1 MDKDPFFS
9 GKAGNPI
16 AQFTGIHQFGT
27 DLDYRAI
34 FEQTAEYVFIFD
46 LDYKFITANSQALQL
61 LGYEEHDLAG
71 LPVGEVLLIEN
82 AQKQELLLGKYLN
95 VSDGTLKKK
104 NGNLLPV
111 DLYLSVVNVRPGPT
125 IYIQMH
131 ARDISEHKQVEI
143 NLKRHIHALSVIG
156 DVAASLFSSSNLE
169 TKIPEV
175 LESLGCAM
183 DVFCCALLE
192 LDMTHIKIQAQWT
205 NIDTSNFDIAFVL
218 VPFIDSIREDP
229 GHVFSVRN
237 VKTENAEIPVVSI
250 LVIPVQGILGIWGSL
265 VLFDKQNQMDWLTN
279 EFDVVQTTANLIGAA
294 MERVHYEKTI
304 RLNEAHSRII
314 VDALPDL
321 LLRTDLSGQILDY
334 SAHSS
339 HPLYLQRESVIGK
352 ELSSLWPVEI
362 VNMIIEPNDRNGFLS
377 SHWVYGFNL
386 PGHEQVFEARLH
398 PISLEEAL
406 IIVRDITEQ
415 ARLDQMKS
423 DFINRASHELRTPL
437 TSAILMA
444 ELIQL
449 GGPQDEMAEYVSTLM
464 HELSRQKVLID
475 QLLLAGRLESGRMEL
490 IAAPL
495 DLIPVLKESVKA
507 VKVVS
512 NKRQIF
518 VNFLVEQDSIYVL
531 GDVSGLSQV
540 FINLINN
547 AIKFSPV
554 GETVEVLAT
563 LEDHEVHISI
573 VDHGLGIPFD
583 AIPHLFERFFRA
595 RNVTVA
601 EVPGSGI
608 GLYIVKSI
616 VDELGG
622 RIEVKSELNQGATFT
637 VSLQLSAPH
646 LF

>member
-95 VSDGTLKKK
+95 VSDSTLKKK
-104 NGNLLPV
+104 NGSLLPV
-111 DLYLSVVNVRPGPT
+111 DLYLSVVNVPSGSPA
-125 IYIQMH
+125 YIQMR
-131 ARDISEHKQVEI
+131 ARDNSDHKQVEK
-143 NLKRHIHALSVIG
+143 NLKRHIHSLSVIG
-156 DVAASLFSSSNLE
+156 EVTASLFRSSNLE

-175 LESLGCAM
+175 LESLGTAV
-183 DVFCCALLE
+183 DVFYSALL
-192 LDMTHIKIQAQWT
+192 DFNVTPIKIQAQWT
-205 NIDTSNFDIAFVL
+205 NNDTSNFDIASVL
-218 VPFIDSIREDP
+218 VPFIDPIRENP
-229 GHVFSVRN
+229 GHMFSVKD
-237 VKTENAEIPVVSI
+237 VKLENAKFPLVSV
-250 LVIPVQGILGIWGSL
+250 LVIPVQGTLGIWGSL
-265 VLFDKQNQMDWLTN
+265 VLVDTQSQMDWLMK
-279 EFDVVQTTANLIGAA
+279 EIDVVQTTANLIGAA

-304 RLNEAHSRII
+304 RLSETRSRII
-314 VDALPDL
+314 VEALPDL
-321 LLRTDLSGQILDY
+321 LIRTDLSGHILDY

-352 ELSSLWPVEI
+352 ELSILWPAEI
-362 VNMIIEPNDRNGFLS
+362 VNMIIESNDRNGFLT

-386 PGHEQVFEARLH
+386 PDHEQVFEARLH
-398 PISLEEAL
+398 PISPEEAL

-449 GGPQDEMAEYVSTLM
+449 GCTQEEMADYMSTLM
-464 HELSRQKVLID
+464 HELTRQKALID

-490 IAAPL
+490 IAAPM

-507 VKVVS
+507 VKAVS
-512 NKRQIF
+512 NKHHIV
-518 VNFLVEQDSIYVL
+518 VNLVVEQESIYVL
-531 GDVSGLSQV
+531 GDLSGLSQV

-547 AIKFSPV
+547 AIKFSPE
-554 GETVEVLAT
+554 GETVEVLAA
-563 LEDHEVHISI
+563 LEEQEVHISI

-622 RIEVKSELNQGATFT
+622 RIEVKSEINQGATFT
-637 VSLQLSAPH
+637 VTLQLSAVH
-646 LF
+646 LL